1 MTGPGVPPQVMQ
13 PRFLSRKLAAA
24 WAGVSV
30 ATWDQEVAAGKWP
43 AGEPRGAKGGKL
55 TWDIKKLEARADGSP
70 GPGGPVDDYEVA
82 RAKAA
87 ARRQRDAGQAKGRR

>member
-1 MTGPGVPPQVMQ
+1 MTAPGVPPQVMP
-13 PRFLSRKLAAA
+13 PRFLGRRLAAA

-30 ATWDQEVAAGKWP
+30 ATWDQEVRAGKWP
-43 AGEPRGAKGGKL
+43 AGEARGAKGGKL

-70 GPGGPVDDYEVA
+70 APGGPNNDRYEIL

-87 ARRQRDAGQAKGRR
+87 ARRERDARQAKG